1 MNISVLQENL
11 AKAVSIATK
20 AVESRPTLPVLS
32 NLLLE
37 AEDSRL
43 RIAATNLQMSITVW
57 IGAKVDQA
65 GSITLPAKTFADL
78 VNNLSKERVDI
89 QLDAST
95 STVKVS
101 CGSTKSNIKG
111 IDADEFPPINHA
123 ETPDLLIDAKVLRDM
138 INQTAFAAAREDNR
152 PILTGVYTLIEGEN
166 ITMAAADGFRL
177 AVRNG
182 RLNLAYDKKVELV
195 IPARALM
202 EVARVISDEDG
213 EIGISLPSKRDLV
226 SFHLPNVE
234 ISSQLLEG
242 RFPDFAAIIPRSY
255 ISSSVIYREDFL
267 RQCKRA
273 EIFSRDNANSGRLVI
288 KPARSAG
295 EAGTLMIIGKSSE
308 RGDTDGVL
316 DAHIEGE
323 PLDVSFNIKYLID
336 VLNVI
341 GEERV
346 IFQSNGTEHP
356 GVIRVEGREDFVHV
370 IMPMSR

>member
-11 AKAVSIATK
+11 AKAVSIAAK
-20 AVESRPTLPVLS
+20 AVESRPTLPVLA

-43 RIAATNLQMSITVW
+43 RVAATNLQMSITVW
-57 IGAKVDQA
+57 IGAKVEQA
-65 GSITLPAKTFADL
+65 GSITLPSKTFADL
-78 VNNLSKERVDI
+78 VNNLSKERVDMT
-89 QLDAST
+89 LDAST

-111 IDADEFPPINHA
+111 IDSDEYPPVNHA
-123 ETPDLLIDAKVLRDM
+123 ETPDLLIDAKILRDM
-138 INQTAFAAAREDNR
+138 INQTAFAAAKEDNR

-182 RLNLAYDKKVELV
+182 RLNLPYEKKVELV
-195 IPARALM
+195 IPARALL
-202 EVARVISDEDG
+202 EVARVIDEDVS
-213 EIGISLPSKRDLV
+213 EVGISLPSKRDLV
-226 SFHLPNVE
+226 TFHLPNVE

-295 EAGTLMIIGKSSE
+295 EAGTLMIIGKSTE

-346 IFQSNGTEHP
+346 IFQSNGAEHP